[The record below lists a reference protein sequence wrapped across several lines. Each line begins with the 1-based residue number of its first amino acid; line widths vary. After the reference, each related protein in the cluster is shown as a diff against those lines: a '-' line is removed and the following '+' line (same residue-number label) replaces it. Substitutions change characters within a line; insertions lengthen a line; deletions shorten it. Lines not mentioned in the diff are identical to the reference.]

1 MDGYSATR
9 AIRAIESKTEG
20 RRVPILALTASV
32 LTGALKKA
40 HDAGCDAHI
49 AKPVKKATLLAA
61 VRKAVGDAGGQ
72 SDGLGA

>member
-1 MDGYSATR
+1 
-9 AIRAIESKTEG
+9 
-20 RRVPILALTASV
+20 
-32 LTGALKKA
+32 LKKA